1 MLKMS
6 IPVAFVALVSSSTA
20 WAQTEISPQGYSGGA
35 MTPSADVIGYGFGA
49 IAFDRQLPGA
59 AAPKGFNYQ
68 TGWGLFPGLEI
79 VGRLATQDIDCNMF
93 RRGECPPDIIRDF
106 SASVKYALPLPWD
119 QSGPRVALGVTD
131 LGGAA
136 TYFRSG
142 YWVASQ
148 RLGPFDLSLGM
159 AQKKVSTAPLD
170 GKFFSLKT
178 QVAEAIALQ
187 IEQSNGG
194 SWASVSYGAPVPFT
208 RNSKIALRYTKRVDD
223 TPLTTASWLGLSLSI
238 PIDINGVSDGQRA
251 KSALERKK
259 YIVAAKP
266 EQLQQRLSQA
276 GFYSPQVLRDGVSTH
291 ISVENQS
298 YAWNAIDAFAEA
310 LAAAVAADYND
321 GEREIVIQVTQRGI
335 PLASLRGSVAC
346 AKEWLERAFECEDT
360 AGRLRFESKVSDV
373 PTKWMD
379 WRNLRPELV
388 VSPLISSL
396 IGSEA
401 GAFDY
406 DLAWNAN
413 LTLSLYRGGVI
424 ELNRQ
429 FPAKANTD
437 DFDKGGPFYSARF
450 RTATTRKLFHHYHH
464 IPQLQTHI
472 KASLGTINTVWDG
485 WQLETYSASQSG
497 AHRLSISTG
506 RFENEALKG
515 PSAVR
520 TPQLLS
526 YRYMPS
532 AWPVVDSELTLGEFW
547 GGDSG
552 YLFTQ
557 RFWFGDTTLSAYL
570 RRSKMPNQADY
581 VSFFGFRVTVPL
593 TPRVLRTGPFV
604 GIRGTSQFNY
614 AAETKVFEKDNKITP
629 GYGVIPNVGEPL
641 AVTLNRDRMG
651 TAYLNANRYRLH
663 SAFQE

>member
-1 MLKMS
+1 MK
-6 IPVAFVALVSSSTA
+6 IRQVALIAISAVLCALLPLSPASS
-20 WAQTEISPQGYSGGA
+20 QTSPQGYTGQA
-35 MTPSADVIGYGFGA
+35 MTPSADTIPYGRGVVSV
-49 IAFDRQLPGA
+49 DGQLPGA
-59 AAPKGFNYQ
+59 AVPKGVNIQSGF
-68 TGWGLFPGLEI
+68 GLLPGVEVI
-79 VGRLATQDIDCNMF
+79 GRLATQDISCNLF
-93 RRGECPPDIIRDF
+93 VARACPPNTIRDF
-106 SASVKYALPLPWD
+106 SASIKLGLPLPWGD
-119 QSGPRVALGVTD
+119 SGPRAALGVTD

-136 TYFRSG
+136 TYFRSQ

-148 RLGPFDLSLGM
+148 RFGPFDVSLGQ
-159 AQKKVSTAPLD
+159 ARRSIPTAPLD
-170 GKFFSLKT
+170 GFFS
-178 QVAEAIALQ
+178 ALSAHVSEDFTVRLESVERQ
-187 IEQSNGG
+187 RWLSAHWQPFEFSNG
-194 SWASVSYGAPVPFT
+194 VAPAIT
-208 RNSKIALRYTKRVDD
+208 YTKRLADSALTDSQWWGVSLSLPLDGVPLTKAGRERSRQYIVSRRPRDLPSLLEDRGFYTSSIQD
-223 TPLTTASWLGLSLSI
+223 TPTGLILT
-238 PIDINGVSDGQRA
+238 
-251 KSALERKK
+251 
-259 YIVAAKP
+259 
-266 EQLQQRLSQA
+266 
-276 GFYSPQVLRDGVSTH
+276 
-291 ISVENQS
+291 VENQS
-298 YAWNAIDAFAEA
+298 YSWNAIDAAAHA
-310 LAAAVAADYND
+310 LSALVSSHF
-321 GEREIVIQVTQRGI
+321 ESLSRRFVLQVTQRGL
-335 PLASLRGSVAC
+335 PVAQLKGSLQC
-346 AKEWLERAFECEDT
+346 AKDWLEAAKPCDEPEGLVYVAPSGAQVGSRWSWT
-360 AGRLRFESKVSDV
+360 
-373 PTKWMD
+373 
-379 WRNLRPELV
+379 NLRPELT

-406 DLAWNAN
+406 DLAMNAN
-413 LTLSLYRGGVI
+413 LTVPLYSGGIVEI
-424 ELNRQ
+424 SRQ
-429 FPAKANTD
+429 FPLKANTD

-497 AHRLSISTG
+497 AHRLSLSTG

-552 YLFTQ
+552 YVFTQ

-641 AVTLNRDRMG
+641 AVSLNRDRMG